1 MTEFAGI
8 QSVLV
13 LFMCFLQSSP
23 VYLVNI
29 MHTWNINLCHFSS
42 WNHVTFDYKKLI
54 TACCF
59 NLCSWH
65 MVTRLLTLDVL
76 YKIFTITYK
85 ISILNFIQRLE
96 DPLPPIGYL
105 MHLVGVDV
113 LTLPPCQHWVWSS
126 RFAYNNFTATDVIFN
141 ASSCVLPNVL
151 NSQRVFNE
159 ILAVQLHSL

>member
-1 MTEFAGI
+1 M
-8 QSVLV
+8 
-13 LFMCFLQSSP
+13 
-23 VYLVNI
+23 
-29 MHTWNINLCHFSS
+29 
-42 WNHVTFDYKKLI
+42 TFDYKKLI

-65 MVTRLLTLDVL
+65 LVTRLLTLDVL
-76 YKIFTITYK
+76 YKIFIITYQ

-113 LTLPPCQHWVWSS
+113 LTLPPCRHWVWSS

-151 NSQRVFNE
+151 NSQRALLTKYLRFNSTLFNNMYVCMCMYIHVFK
-159 ILAVQLHSL
+159 HSTIQV